1 MPKLHLVYPDGTEA
15 RFALDGDHLTI
26 GRAEDNDIVLP
37 DLRSS
42 SHHLALKRIA
52 TGEYVANDLG
62 ATNPTRING
71 KASVLHELKH
81 GDTLLIGDT
90 YARYESSAAAAAT
103 PAQPPGRPQRQA
115 GSSPAPEA
123 QGKGCF
129 AMLAICFFL
138 ALGGATLA
146 AVF

>member
-42 SHHLALKRIA
+42 SHHLALKRLA
-52 TGEYVANDLG
+52 SGEYVANDLG

-71 KASVLHELKH
+71 KASAVHELKH

-90 YARYESSAAAAAT
+90 YARYESSAAA
-103 PAQPPGRPQRQA
+103 PASAPHQPPGRPQRPA
-115 GSSPAPEA
+115 GASPTEA

-129 AMLAICFFL
+129 ALIAVGFFL
-138 ALGGATLA
+138 ALGGAALA